1 MKLLLDENIGSEVER
16 FLVESGHDVKRTASG
31 SENGEVM
38 HAASIEKR
46 VLLTQDIHFSNILM
60 YPPHRHCGI
69 IRIRIHPP
77 SPDKSISALKRLFD
91 KVAPGEF
98 NKKLYVL
105 EEDDF
110 RVR

>member
-1 MKLLLDENIGSEVER
+1 MKFLLDENVGSEVET
-16 FLVESGHDVKRTASG
+16 FLMKSGHDIKRVASG

-38 HAASIEKR
+38 RVASVEKR
-46 VLLTQDIHFSNILM
+46 VLITHDIHFSNILM
-60 YPPHRHCGI
+60 YPPNRHSGI

-77 SPDKSISALKRLFD
+77 SPDRVVSALRRLLN
-91 KVAPGEF
+91 KVAPEEF
-98 NKKLYVL
+98 NKRLYVL